1 MRKNPMQLV
10 RTATIALAAAVIA
23 SIAAAPAQD
32 PKSLKGAVRVDGSS
46 TVYPIAEAVAE
57 EFSKIAPGVN
67 VTVGMSGTGGGFKR
81 FGNGETDIS
90 NASRAIKKSEIDAC
104 KARKIEFI
112 EIPVA
117 FDGLTIVVNK
127 ENTWAKQLTVDQVKK
142 IFSAAGTA
150 KTWKDVDPSWPDAA
164 IKVYSPGTDSGTFD
178 YFKEVTV
185 GKDGKVRSDMSV
197 SEDDNVLVNGVAGDR
212 DAIGYFGFAY
222 YVENK
227 DKLVA
232 VAVDSGKGAVLPS
245 DATILDGSYEPFS
258 RPVFIYVNRKSA
270 DRPEVGAFV
279 DFYLQQAAALSKEV
293 GYTPLPES
301 IYGTARTNWKARRT
315 GTQFLDAKG
324 DKVSGSLA
332 NVYK

>member
-1 MRKNPMQLV
+1 MRTRFTLL
-10 RTATIALAAAVIA
+10 TATAVALLSVAA
-23 SIAAAPAQD
+23 SAPQSGSQLAT
-32 PKSLKGAVRVDGSS
+32 LKGEIRVDGSS
-46 TVYPIAEAVAE
+46 TVYPITEAVAE
-57 EFSKIAPGVN
+57 DFSKAAKGVRT
-67 VTVGMSGTGGGFKR
+67 TVGVSGTGGGFKR
-81 FGNGETDIS
+81 FCKGETDIS
-90 NASRAIKKSEIDAC
+90 DASRPITKSEVETC
-104 KARKIEFI
+104 KSANIEFV
-112 EIPVA
+112 ELPVA
-117 FDGLTIVVNK
+117 YDGLCIAISK
-127 ENTWAKQLTVDQVKK
+127 QNTWATKLTVDQIRK
-142 IFSAAGTA
+142 IYSASGTA
-150 KTWKDVDPSWPDAA
+150 KTWKDLDSAWPDRA

-185 GKDGKVRSDMSV
+185 GRDGKVRSDMSV

-232 VAVDSGKGAVLPS
+232 VAVDDGKGAVLPT

-270 DRPEVGAFV
+270 DRPEIGAFV

>member
-1 MRKNPMQLV
+1 MRTRFTLL
-10 RTATIALAAAVIA
+10 TATAVALLSVAA
-23 SIAAAPAQD
+23 SAPQSGSQLAT
-32 PKSLKGAVRVDGSS
+32 LKGEIRVDGSS
-46 TVYPIAEAVAE
+46 TVYPITEAVAE
-57 EFSKIAPGVN
+57 DFSKAAKGVRT
-67 VTVGMSGTGGGFKR
+67 TVGVSGTGGGFKR
-81 FGNGETDIS
+81 FCKGETDIS
-90 NASRAIKKSEIDAC
+90 DASRPITKSEAETC
-104 KARKIEFI
+104 KSANIEFV
-112 EIPVA
+112 ELPVA
-117 FDGLTIVVNK
+117 YDGLCIAISK
-127 ENTWAKQLTVDQVKK
+127 QNTWATKLTVDQIRK
-142 IFSAAGTA
+142 IYSASGTA
-150 KTWKDVDPSWPDAA
+150 KTWKDLDSAWPDRA

-185 GKDGKVRSDMSV
+185 GRDGKVRSDMSV

-232 VAVDSGKGAVLPS
+232 VAVDDGKGAVLPT

-270 DRPEVGAFV
+270 DRPEIGAFV

>member
-1 MRKNPMQLV
+1 MRTRFILL
-10 RTATIALAAAVIA
+10 TATAVALLAVAA
-23 SIAAAPAQD
+23 SAPQSGSQLAT
-32 PKSLKGAVRVDGSS
+32 LKGEIRVDGSS
-46 TVYPIAEAVAE
+46 TVYPITEAVAE
-57 EFSKIAPGVN
+57 DFSKAAKGVRT
-67 VTVGMSGTGGGFKR
+67 TVGVSGTGGGFKR
-81 FGNGETDIS
+81 FCKGETDIS
-90 NASRAIKKSEIDAC
+90 DASRPITKTEAETCKSAN
-104 KARKIEFI
+104 IEFV
-112 EIPVA
+112 ELPVA
-117 FDGLTIVVNK
+117 YDGLCIAISK
-127 ENTWAKQLTVDQVKK
+127 QNTWATKLTVDQIRK
-142 IFSAAGTA
+142 IYSASGTA
-150 KTWKDVDPSWPDAA
+150 KTWKDLDSAWPDRA

-185 GKDGKVRSDMSV
+185 GRDGKVRSDMSV

-222 YVENK
+222 FTENK

-232 VAVDSGKGAVLPS
+232 VAVDDGKGAVLPT

-258 RPVFIYVNRKSA
+258 RPVFIYVNRNSA
-270 DRPEVGAFV
+270 DRPEIGAFV

>member
-1 MRKNPMQLV
+1 MRTRFILL
-10 RTATIALAAAVIA
+10 TATAVALLSVAA
-23 SIAAAPAQD
+23 SAPQSGSQLAT
-32 PKSLKGAVRVDGSS
+32 LKGEIRVDGSS
-46 TVYPIAEAVAE
+46 TVYPITEAVAE
-57 EFSKIAPGVN
+57 DFSKAAKGVRT
-67 VTVGMSGTGGGFKR
+67 TVGVSGTGGGFKR
-81 FGNGETDIS
+81 FCKGETDIS
-90 NASRAIKKSEIDAC
+90 DASRPITKTEAETCKSAN
-104 KARKIEFI
+104 IEFV
-112 EIPVA
+112 ELPVA
-117 FDGLTIVVNK
+117 YDGLCIAISK
-127 ENTWAKQLTVDQVKK
+127 QNTWATKLTVDQIRK
-142 IFSAAGTA
+142 IYSASGTA
-150 KTWKDVDPSWPDAA
+150 KTWKDLDSAWPDRA

-185 GKDGKVRSDMSV
+185 GRDGKVRSDMSV

-222 YVENK
+222 FTENK

-232 VAVDSGKGAVLPS
+232 VAVDDGKGAVLPT

-258 RPVFIYVNRKSA
+258 RPVFIYVNRNSA
-270 DRPEVGAFV
+270 DRPEIGAFV

>member
-1 MRKNPMQLV
+1 MRTRFILL
-10 RTATIALAAAVIA
+10 TATAVALLAVAA
-23 SIAAAPAQD
+23 SAPQSGSQLAT
-32 PKSLKGAVRVDGSS
+32 LKGEIRVDGSS
-46 TVYPIAEAVAE
+46 TVYPITEAVAE
-57 EFSKIAPGVN
+57 DFSKAAKGVRT
-67 VTVGMSGTGGGFKR
+67 TVGVSGTGGGFKR
-81 FGNGETDIS
+81 FCKGETDIS
-90 NASRAIKKSEIDAC
+90 DASRPITKTEAETCKSAN
-104 KARKIEFI
+104 IEFV
-112 EIPVA
+112 ELPVA
-117 FDGLTIVVNK
+117 YDGLCIAISK
-127 ENTWAKQLTVDQVKK
+127 QNTWATKLTVDQIRK
-142 IFSAAGTA
+142 IYSASGTA
-150 KTWKDVDPSWPDAA
+150 KTWKDLDSAWPDRA

-232 VAVDSGKGAVLPS
+232 VAVDDGKGAVLPT

-270 DRPEVGAFV
+270 DRPEIGAFV

>member
-1 MRKNPMQLV
+1 MRTRFTLL
-10 RTATIALAAAVIA
+10 TATAIALLSVAA
-23 SIAAAPAQD
+23 SAPQSGSQLA
-32 PKSLKGAVRVDGSS
+32 SLKGEIRVDGSS
-46 TVYPIAEAVAE
+46 TVYPITEAVAE
-57 EFSKIAPGVN
+57 DFSKAAKGVRT
-67 VTVGMSGTGGGFKR
+67 TVGVSGTGGGFKR
-81 FGNGETDIS
+81 FCKGETDIS
-90 NASRAIKKSEIDAC
+90 NASRPITKSEAETC
-104 KARKIEFI
+104 KGANIEFV
-112 EIPVA
+112 ELPVA
-117 FDGLTIVVNK
+117 YDGLCIAISK
-127 ENTWAKQLTVDQVKK
+127 QNTWATKLTVEQIKK
-142 IFSAAGTA
+142 IYSASGTA
-150 KTWKDVDPSWPDAA
+150 KTWKDLDSAWPDRA

>member
-1 MRKNPMQLV
+1 MRTRFTLL
-10 RTATIALAAAVIA
+10 TATAVALLSVAA
-23 SIAAAPAQD
+23 SAPQSGSQLAT
-32 PKSLKGAVRVDGSS
+32 LKGEIRVDGSS
-46 TVYPIAEAVAE
+46 TVYPITEAVAE
-57 EFSKIAPGVN
+57 DFSKAAKGVRT
-67 VTVGMSGTGGGFKR
+67 TVGVSGTGGGFKR
-81 FGNGETDIS
+81 FCKGETDIS
-90 NASRAIKKSEIDAC
+90 DASRPITKTEAETCKSANIEFVELPVAYDGLCIAISKQNNWATKLTVEQIKKIY
-104 KARKIEFI
+104 
-112 EIPVA
+112 
-117 FDGLTIVVNK
+117 
-127 ENTWAKQLTVDQVKK
+127 
-142 IFSAAGTA
+142 SASGTA
-150 KTWKDVDPSWPDAA
+150 KTWKDLDSAWPDRA

-232 VAVDSGKGAVLPS
+232 VAVDNGKGAVLPT

-270 DRPEVGAFV
+270 DRPEIGAFV

>member
-1 MRKNPMQLV
+1 MRTRFTLL
-10 RTATIALAAAVIA
+10 TATAIALLSMAA
-23 SIAAAPAQD
+23 SAPQSGSQLA
-32 PKSLKGAVRVDGSS
+32 SLKGEIRVDGSS
-46 TVYPIAEAVAE
+46 TVYPITEAVAE
-57 EFSKIAPGVN
+57 DFSKAAKGVRT
-67 VTVGMSGTGGGFKR
+67 TVGVSGTGGGFKR
-81 FGNGETDIS
+81 FCKGETDIS
-90 NASRAIKKSEIDAC
+90 DASRPITKTEAETCKSAN
-104 KARKIEFI
+104 IEFV
-112 EIPVA
+112 ELPVA
-117 FDGLTIVVNK
+117 YDGLCIAISK
-127 ENTWAKQLTVDQVKK
+127 QNTWATKLTVEQIKK
-142 IFSAAGTA
+142 IYSASGTA
-150 KTWKDVDPSWPDAA
+150 KTWKDLDSAWPDRA

-232 VAVDSGKGAVLPS
+232 VAVDNGKGAVLPT

>member
-1 MRKNPMQLV
+1 MRTRFTLL
-10 RTATIALAAAVIA
+10 TATAIALLSVAA
-23 SIAAAPAQD
+23 SAPQSGSQLAT
-32 PKSLKGAVRVDGSS
+32 LKGEIRVDGSS
-46 TVYPIAEAVAE
+46 TVYPITEAVAE
-57 EFSKIAPGVN
+57 DFSKAAKGVRT
-67 VTVGMSGTGGGFKR
+67 TVGVSGTGGGFKR
-81 FGNGETDIS
+81 FCKGETDIS
-90 NASRAIKKSEIDAC
+90 DASRPITKSEAETC
-104 KARKIEFI
+104 KGANIEFV
-112 EIPVA
+112 ELPVA
-117 FDGLTIVVNK
+117 YDGLCIAISK
-127 ENTWAKQLTVDQVKK
+127 QNTWATKLTLDQIRK
-142 IFSAAGTA
+142 IYSASGTA
-150 KTWKDVDPSWPDAA
+150 KTWKDLDSAWPDRA

-293 GYTPLPES
+293 GYTALPES

>member
-1 MRKNPMQLV
+1 MRTRFTLL
-10 RTATIALAAAVIA
+10 TATAIALLSVAA
-23 SIAAAPAQD
+23 SAPQSGSQLAT
-32 PKSLKGAVRVDGSS
+32 LKGEIRVDGSS
-46 TVYPIAEAVAE
+46 TVYPITEAVAE
-57 EFSKIAPGVN
+57 DFSKAAKGVRT
-67 VTVGMSGTGGGFKR
+67 TVGVSGTGGGFKR
-81 FGNGETDIS
+81 FCKGETDIS
-90 NASRAIKKSEIDAC
+90 DASRPITKSEAETC
-104 KARKIEFI
+104 KGANIEFV
-112 EIPVA
+112 ELPVA
-117 FDGLTIVVNK
+117 YDGLCIAISK
-127 ENTWAKQLTVDQVKK
+127 QNTWATKLTLDQIRK
-142 IFSAAGTA
+142 IYSASGTA
-150 KTWKDVDPSWPDAA
+150 KTWKDLDSAWPDRA

-232 VAVDSGKGAVLPS
+232 VAVDNGKGAVLPS

>member
-1 MRKNPMQLV
+1 MRTRFILL
-10 RTATIALAAAVIA
+10 TATAVALLAVAA
-23 SIAAAPAQD
+23 SAPQSGSQLAT
-32 PKSLKGAVRVDGSS
+32 LKGEIRVDGSS
-46 TVYPIAEAVAE
+46 TVYPITEAVAE
-57 EFSKIAPGVN
+57 DFSKAAKGVRT
-67 VTVGMSGTGGGFKR
+67 TVGVSGTGGGFKR
-81 FGNGETDIS
+81 FCKGETDIS
-90 NASRAIKKSEIDAC
+90 DASRPITKSEVETC
-104 KARKIEFI
+104 KSANIEFV
-112 EIPVA
+112 ELPVA
-117 FDGLTIVVNK
+117 YDGLCIAISK
-127 ENTWAKQLTVDQVKK
+127 QNTWATKLTVDQIRK
-142 IFSAAGTA
+142 IYSASGTA
-150 KTWKDVDPSWPDAA
+150 KTWKDLDSAWPDRA

-197 SEDDNVLVNGVAGDR
+197 SEDDNALVNGVAGDR

-232 VAVDSGKGAVLPS
+232 VAVDDGKGAVLPT

-270 DRPEVGAFV
+270 DRPEIGAFV

-332 NVYK
+332 RVYK

>member
-1 MRKNPMQLV
+1 MRTRFTLL
-10 RTATIALAAAVIA
+10 TATAIALLSVAA
-23 SIAAAPAQD
+23 SAPQSGSQLAT
-32 PKSLKGAVRVDGSS
+32 LKGEIRVDGSS
-46 TVYPIAEAVAE
+46 TVYPITEAVAE
-57 EFSKIAPGVN
+57 DFSKAAKGVRT
-67 VTVGMSGTGGGFKR
+67 TVGVSGTGGGFKR
-81 FGNGETDIS
+81 FCKGETDIS
-90 NASRAIKKSEIDAC
+90 DASRPITKSEAETC
-104 KARKIEFI
+104 KGANIEFV
-112 EIPVA
+112 ELPVA
-117 FDGLTIVVNK
+117 YDGLCIAISK
-127 ENTWAKQLTVDQVKK
+127 QNTWATKLTLDQIRK
-142 IFSAAGTA
+142 IYSASGTA
-150 KTWKDVDPSWPDAA
+150 KTWKDLDSAWPDRA

>member
-1 MRKNPMQLV
+1 MRTRFTLL
-10 RTATIALAAAVIA
+10 TATAVALLSVAA
-23 SIAAAPAQD
+23 SAPQPGSQLAT
-32 PKSLKGAVRVDGSS
+32 LKGEIRVDGSS
-46 TVYPIAEAVAE
+46 TVYPITEAVAE
-57 EFSKIAPGVN
+57 DFSKAAKGVRT
-67 VTVGMSGTGGGFKR
+67 TVGVSGTGGGFKR
-81 FGNGETDIS
+81 FCKGETDIS
-90 NASRAIKKSEIDAC
+90 DASRPITKTEAETCKSAN
-104 KARKIEFI
+104 IEFV
-112 EIPVA
+112 ELPVA
-117 FDGLTIVVNK
+117 YDGLCIAISK
-127 ENTWAKQLTVDQVKK
+127 QNTWATKLTVDQIRK
-142 IFSAAGTA
+142 IYSASGTA
-150 KTWKDVDPSWPDAA
+150 KTWKDLDSAWPDRA

-185 GKDGKVRSDMSV
+185 GRDGKVRSDMSV

-232 VAVDSGKGAVLPS
+232 VAVDNGKGAVLPT

-270 DRPEVGAFV
+270 DRPEIGAFV

>member
-1 MRKNPMQLV
+1 MRTRFTLL
-10 RTATIALAAAVIA
+10 TATAIALLSVAA
-23 SIAAAPAQD
+23 SAPQSGSQLAT
-32 PKSLKGAVRVDGSS
+32 LKGEIRVDGSS
-46 TVYPIAEAVAE
+46 TVYPITEAVAE
-57 EFSKIAPGVN
+57 DFSKAAKGVRT
-67 VTVGMSGTGGGFKR
+67 TVGVSGTGGGFKR
-81 FGNGETDIS
+81 FCKGETDIS
-90 NASRAIKKSEIDAC
+90 DASRPITKTEAETCKSAN
-104 KARKIEFI
+104 IEFV
-112 EIPVA
+112 ELPVA
-117 FDGLTIVVNK
+117 YDGLCIAISK
-127 ENTWAKQLTVDQVKK
+127 QNTWATKLTVEQIKK
-142 IFSAAGTA
+142 IYSASGTA
-150 KTWKDVDPSWPDAA
+150 KTWKDLDSAWPDRA

-232 VAVDSGKGAVLPS
+232 VAVDDGKGAVLPT

-293 GYTPLPES
+293 GYTPLPDS

>member
-1 MRKNPMQLV
+1 MRTRFILL
-10 RTATIALAAAVIA
+10 TATAVALLSVAA
-23 SIAAAPAQD
+23 SAPQSGSQLAT
-32 PKSLKGAVRVDGSS
+32 LKGEIRVDGSS
-46 TVYPIAEAVAE
+46 TVYPITEAVAE
-57 EFSKIAPGVN
+57 DFSKAAKGVRT
-67 VTVGMSGTGGGFKR
+67 TVGVSGTGGGFKR
-81 FGNGETDIS
+81 FCKGETDIS
-90 NASRAIKKSEIDAC
+90 DASRPITKTEAETCKSAN
-104 KARKIEFI
+104 IEFV
-112 EIPVA
+112 ELPVA
-117 FDGLTIVVNK
+117 YDGLCIAISK
-127 ENTWAKQLTVDQVKK
+127 QNTWATKLTVDQIRK
-142 IFSAAGTA
+142 IYSASGTA
-150 KTWKDVDPSWPDAA
+150 KTWKDLDSAWPDRA
-164 IKVYSPGTDSGTFD
+164 IKAYSPGTDSGTFD

-185 GKDGKVRSDMSV
+185 GRDGKVRSDMSV

-222 YVENK
+222 FTENK

-232 VAVDSGKGAVLPS
+232 VAVDDGKGAVLPT

-270 DRPEVGAFV
+270 DRPEIGAFV

>member
-1 MRKNPMQLV
+1 MRTRFTLL
-10 RTATIALAAAVIA
+10 TATAVALLSVAA
-23 SIAAAPAQD
+23 SAPQSGSQLAT
-32 PKSLKGAVRVDGSS
+32 LKGEIRVDGSS
-46 TVYPIAEAVAE
+46 TVYPITEAVAE
-57 EFSKIAPGVN
+57 DFSKAAKGVRT
-67 VTVGMSGTGGGFKR
+67 TVGVSGTGGGFKR
-81 FGNGETDIS
+81 FCKGETDIS
-90 NASRAIKKSEIDAC
+90 DASRPITKSEAETC
-104 KARKIEFI
+104 KSANIEFV
-112 EIPVA
+112 ELPVA
-117 FDGLTIVVNK
+117 YDGLCIAISK
-127 ENTWAKQLTVDQVKK
+127 QNTWATKLTVEQIKK
-142 IFSAAGTA
+142 IYSASGTA
-150 KTWKDVDPSWPDAA
+150 KTWKDLDSAWPDRA

-185 GKDGKVRSDMSV
+185 GRDGKVRSDMSV

-232 VAVDSGKGAVLPS
+232 VAVDDGKGAVLPT

-270 DRPEVGAFV
+270 DRPEIGAFV

>member
-1 MRKNPMQLV
+1 MRTRFTLL
-10 RTATIALAAAVIA
+10 TATAVALLSVAA
-23 SIAAAPAQD
+23 SAPQSGSQLAT
-32 PKSLKGAVRVDGSS
+32 LKGEIRVDGSS
-46 TVYPIAEAVAE
+46 TVYPITEAVAE
-57 EFSKIAPGVN
+57 DFSKAAKGVRT
-67 VTVGMSGTGGGFKR
+67 TVGVSGTGGGFKR
-81 FGNGETDIS
+81 FCKGETDIS
-90 NASRAIKKSEIDAC
+90 DASRPITKSEVETC
-104 KARKIEFI
+104 KSANIEFV
-112 EIPVA
+112 ELPVA
-117 FDGLTIVVNK
+117 YDGLCIAISK
-127 ENTWAKQLTVDQVKK
+127 QNTWATKLTVDQIRK
-142 IFSAAGTA
+142 IYSASGTA
-150 KTWKDVDPSWPDAA
+150 KTWKDLDSAWPDRA

-185 GKDGKVRSDMSV
+185 GRDGKVRSDMSV

-222 YVENK
+222 FTENK

-232 VAVDSGKGAVLPS
+232 VAVDDGKGAVLPT

-270 DRPEVGAFV
+270 DRPEIGAFV

>member
-1 MRKNPMQLV
+1 MRTRFILL
-10 RTATIALAAAVIA
+10 TATAVALLAVAA
-23 SIAAAPAQD
+23 SAPQSGSQLAT
-32 PKSLKGAVRVDGSS
+32 LKGEIRVDGSS
-46 TVYPIAEAVAE
+46 TVYPITEAVAE
-57 EFSKIAPGVN
+57 DFSKAAKGVRT
-67 VTVGMSGTGGGFKR
+67 TVGVSGTGGGFKR
-81 FGNGETDIS
+81 FCKGETDIS
-90 NASRAIKKSEIDAC
+90 DASRPITKTEAETCKSAN
-104 KARKIEFI
+104 IEFV
-112 EIPVA
+112 ELPVA
-117 FDGLTIVVNK
+117 YDGLCIAISK
-127 ENTWAKQLTVDQVKK
+127 QNTWATKLTVDQIRK
-142 IFSAAGTA
+142 IYSASGTA
-150 KTWKDVDPSWPDAA
+150 KTWKDLDSAWPDRA

-185 GKDGKVRSDMSV
+185 GRDGKVRSDMSV

-222 YVENK
+222 FTENK

-232 VAVDSGKGAVLPS
+232 VAVDDGKGAVLPT

-270 DRPEVGAFV
+270 DRPEIGAFV

>member
-1 MRKNPMQLV
+1 MRTRFTLL
-10 RTATIALAAAVIA
+10 TATAVALLCVAASKPQSGSQLAT
-23 SIAAAPAQD
+23 
-32 PKSLKGAVRVDGSS
+32 LKGEIRVDGSS
-46 TVYPIAEAVAE
+46 TVYPITEAVAE
-57 EFSKIAPGVN
+57 DFSKSAKGVRT
-67 VTVGMSGTGGGFKR
+67 TVGVSGTGGGFKR
-81 FGNGETDIS
+81 FCKGETDIS
-90 NASRAIKKSEIDAC
+90 DASRPITKSEAETC
-104 KARKIEFI
+104 KSANIEFV
-112 EIPVA
+112 ELPVA
-117 FDGLTIVVNK
+117 YDGLCIAISK
-127 ENTWAKQLTVDQVKK
+127 QNTWATKLTVEQIKK
-142 IFSAAGTA
+142 IYSASGTA
-150 KTWKDVDPSWPDAA
+150 KTWKDLDSAWPDRA

-227 DKLVA
+227 DKLTA
-232 VAVDSGKGAVLPS
+232 VAVDNGKGAVLPA

-324 DKVSGSLA
+324 DKASGSLA

>member
-1 MRKNPMQLV
+1 MRTRFILL
-10 RTATIALAAAVIA
+10 TATAVALLSVAA
-23 SIAAAPAQD
+23 SAPQSGSQLAT
-32 PKSLKGAVRVDGSS
+32 LKGEIRVDGSS
-46 TVYPIAEAVAE
+46 TVYPITEAVAE
-57 EFSKIAPGVN
+57 DFSKAAKGVRT
-67 VTVGMSGTGGGFKR
+67 TVGVSGTGGGFKR
-81 FGNGETDIS
+81 FCKGETDIS
-90 NASRAIKKSEIDAC
+90 DASRPITKSEAETC
-104 KARKIEFI
+104 KSANIEFV
-112 EIPVA
+112 ELPVA
-117 FDGLTIVVNK
+117 YDGLCIAISK
-127 ENTWAKQLTVDQVKK
+127 QNTWATKLTVDQIRK
-142 IFSAAGTA
+142 IYSASGTA
-150 KTWKDVDPSWPDAA
+150 KTWKDLDSAWPDRA

-185 GKDGKVRSDMSV
+185 GRDGKVRSDMSV

-232 VAVDSGKGAVLPS
+232 VAVDDGKGAVLPT

-270 DRPEVGAFV
+270 DRPEIGAFV

>member
-1 MRKNPMQLV
+1 MRTRFILL
-10 RTATIALAAAVIA
+10 TATAVALLSVAA
-23 SIAAAPAQD
+23 SAPQSGSQLAT
-32 PKSLKGAVRVDGSS
+32 LKGEIRVDGSS
-46 TVYPIAEAVAE
+46 TVYPITEAVAE
-57 EFSKIAPGVN
+57 DFSKAAKGVRT
-67 VTVGMSGTGGGFKR
+67 TVGVSGTGGGFKR
-81 FGNGETDIS
+81 FCKGETDIS
-90 NASRAIKKSEIDAC
+90 DASRPITKSEAETC
-104 KARKIEFI
+104 KSANIEFV
-112 EIPVA
+112 ELPVA
-117 FDGLTIVVNK
+117 YDGLCIAISK
-127 ENTWAKQLTVDQVKK
+127 QNTWATKLTVDQIRK
-142 IFSAAGTA
+142 IYSASGTA
-150 KTWKDVDPSWPDAA
+150 KTWKDLDSAWPDRA

-232 VAVDSGKGAVLPS
+232 VAVDNGKGAVLPT

-270 DRPEVGAFV
+270 DRPEIGAFV

-315 GTQFLDAKG
+315 GTQFLDVKG

>member
-1 MRKNPMQLV
+1 MRTRFSLL
-10 RTATIALAAAVIA
+10 TATAIALLSVAA
-23 SIAAAPAQD
+23 SAPQSGSQLAT
-32 PKSLKGAVRVDGSS
+32 LKGEIRVDGSS
-46 TVYPIAEAVAE
+46 TVYPITEAVAE
-57 EFSKIAPGVN
+57 DFSKAAKGVRT
-67 VTVGMSGTGGGFKR
+67 TVGVSGTGGGFKR
-81 FGNGETDIS
+81 FCKGETDIS
-90 NASRAIKKSEIDAC
+90 NASRPITKSEAETC
-104 KARKIEFI
+104 KGANIEFV
-112 EIPVA
+112 ELPVA
-117 FDGLTIVVNK
+117 YDGLCIAISK
-127 ENTWAKQLTVDQVKK
+127 QNTWATKLTLDQIRK
-142 IFSAAGTA
+142 IYSASGTA
-150 KTWKDVDPSWPDAA
+150 KTWKDLDSAWPDRA

-232 VAVDSGKGAVLPS
+232 VAVDDGKGAVLPT

>member
-1 MRKNPMQLV
+1 MRTRFTLL
-10 RTATIALAAAVIA
+10 TATAVALLSAAA
-23 SIAAAPAQD
+23 SAPQSGSQLAT
-32 PKSLKGAVRVDGSS
+32 LKGEIRVDGSS
-46 TVYPIAEAVAE
+46 TVYPITEAVAE
-57 EFSKIAPGVN
+57 DFSKAAKGVRT
-67 VTVGMSGTGGGFKR
+67 TVGVSGTGGGFKR
-81 FGNGETDIS
+81 FCKGETDIS
-90 NASRAIKKSEIDAC
+90 DASRPITKSEAETC
-104 KARKIEFI
+104 KSANIEFV
-112 EIPVA
+112 ELPVA
-117 FDGLTIVVNK
+117 YDGLCIAISK
-127 ENTWAKQLTVDQVKK
+127 QNTWATKLTVDQIRK
-142 IFSAAGTA
+142 IYSASGTA
-150 KTWKDVDPSWPDAA
+150 KTWKDLDSAWPDRA

-232 VAVDSGKGAVLPS
+232 VAVDNGKGAVLPT

-301 IYGTARTNWKARRT
+301 IYGTSRTNWKARRT

>member
-1 MRKNPMQLV
+1 VAEDFSKAAKGV
-10 RTATIALAAAVIA
+10 RT
-23 SIAAAPAQD
+23 
-32 PKSLKGAVRVDGSS
+32 
-46 TVYPIAEAVAE
+46 
-57 EFSKIAPGVN
+57 
-67 VTVGMSGTGGGFKR
+67 TVGVSGTGGGFKR
-81 FGNGETDIS
+81 FCKGETDIS
-90 NASRAIKKSEIDAC
+90 DASRPITKTEAETCKSAN
-104 KARKIEFI
+104 IEFV
-112 EIPVA
+112 ELPVA
-117 FDGLTIVVNK
+117 YDGLCIAISK
-127 ENTWAKQLTVDQVKK
+127 QNTWATKLTVDQIRK
-142 IFSAAGTA
+142 IYSASGTA
-150 KTWKDVDPSWPDAA
+150 KTWKDLDSAWPDRA

-185 GKDGKVRSDMSV
+185 GRDGKVRSDMSV

-232 VAVDSGKGAVLPS
+232 VAVDDGKGAVLPT

-270 DRPEVGAFV
+270 DRPEIGAFV

>member
-1 MRKNPMQLV
+1 MRTRFTLL
-10 RTATIALAAAVIA
+10 TATAVALLSVAA
-23 SIAAAPAQD
+23 SAPQSGSQLAT
-32 PKSLKGAVRVDGSS
+32 LKGEIRVDGSS
-46 TVYPIAEAVAE
+46 TVYPITEAVAE
-57 EFSKIAPGVN
+57 DFSKAAKGVRT
-67 VTVGMSGTGGGFKR
+67 TVGVSGTGGGFKR
-81 FGNGETDIS
+81 FCKGETDIS
-90 NASRAIKKSEIDAC
+90 DASRPITKSEAETC
-104 KARKIEFI
+104 KSANIEFV
-112 EIPVA
+112 ELPVA
-117 FDGLTIVVNK
+117 YDGLCIAISK
-127 ENTWAKQLTVDQVKK
+127 QNTWATKLTVDQIRK
-142 IFSAAGTA
+142 IYSASGTA
-150 KTWKDVDPSWPDAA
+150 KTWKDLDSAWPDRA

-232 VAVDSGKGAVLPS
+232 VAVDNGKGAVLPT

-270 DRPEVGAFV
+270 DRPEIGAFV

>member
-1 MRKNPMQLV
+1 MRTRFTLL
-10 RTATIALAAAVIA
+10 TATAVALLSVAA
-23 SIAAAPAQD
+23 SAPQSGSQLAT
-32 PKSLKGAVRVDGSS
+32 LKGEIRVDGSS
-46 TVYPIAEAVAE
+46 TVYPITEAVAE
-57 EFSKIAPGVN
+57 DFSKAAKGVRT
-67 VTVGMSGTGGGFKR
+67 TVGVSGTGGGFKR
-81 FGNGETDIS
+81 FCKGETDIS
-90 NASRAIKKSEIDAC
+90 DASRPITKSEVETC
-104 KARKIEFI
+104 KSANIEFV
-112 EIPVA
+112 ELPVA
-117 FDGLTIVVNK
+117 YDGLCIAISK
-127 ENTWAKQLTVDQVKK
+127 QNTWATKLTVDQIRK
-142 IFSAAGTA
+142 IYSASGTA
-150 KTWKDVDPSWPDAA
+150 KTWKDLDSAWPDRA

-185 GKDGKVRSDMSV
+185 GRDGKVRSDMSV
-197 SEDDNVLVNGVAGDR
+197 SEDDNALVNGVSGDR

-232 VAVDSGKGAVLPS
+232 VAVDNGKGAVLPT

-270 DRPEVGAFV
+270 DRPEIGAFV

>member
-1 MRKNPMQLV
+1 MRTRFTLL
-10 RTATIALAAAVIA
+10 TATAIALLSVAA
-23 SIAAAPAQD
+23 SAPQSGSQLAT
-32 PKSLKGAVRVDGSS
+32 LKGEIRVDGSS
-46 TVYPIAEAVAE
+46 TVYPITEAVAE
-57 EFSKIAPGVN
+57 DFSKAAKGVRT
-67 VTVGMSGTGGGFKR
+67 TVGVSGTGGGFKR
-81 FGNGETDIS
+81 FCKGETDIS
-90 NASRAIKKSEIDAC
+90 NASRPITKSEAETC
-104 KARKIEFI
+104 KGANIEFV
-112 EIPVA
+112 ELPVA
-117 FDGLTIVVNK
+117 YDGLCIAISK
-127 ENTWAKQLTVDQVKK
+127 QNTWATKLTLDQIRK
-142 IFSAAGTA
+142 IYSASGTA
-150 KTWKDVDPSWPDAA
+150 KTWKDLDSAWPDRA

-232 VAVDSGKGAVLPS
+232 VAVDNGKGAVLPS

>member
-1 MRKNPMQLV
+1 MRTRFTLL
-10 RTATIALAAAVIA
+10 TATAIALLSVAA
-23 SIAAAPAQD
+23 SAPQSGSQLA
-32 PKSLKGAVRVDGSS
+32 SLKGEIRVDGSS
-46 TVYPIAEAVAE
+46 TVYPITEAVAE
-57 EFSKIAPGVN
+57 DFSKAAKGVRT
-67 VTVGMSGTGGGFKR
+67 TVGVSGTGGGFKR
-81 FGNGETDIS
+81 FCKGETDIS
-90 NASRAIKKSEIDAC
+90 NASRPITKSEAETC
-104 KARKIEFI
+104 KGANIEFV
-112 EIPVA
+112 ELPVA
-117 FDGLTIVVNK
+117 YDGLCIAISK
-127 ENTWAKQLTVDQVKK
+127 QNTWATKLTVEQIKK
-142 IFSAAGTA
+142 IYSASGTA
-150 KTWKDVDPSWPDAA
+150 KTWKDLDSAWPDRA

-232 VAVDSGKGAVLPS
+232 VAVDDGKGAVLPT

-293 GYTPLPES
+293 GYTALPES

>member
-1 MRKNPMQLV
+1 MRTRFTLL
-10 RTATIALAAAVIA
+10 TATAVALLSVAA
-23 SIAAAPAQD
+23 SAPQSGSQLAT
-32 PKSLKGAVRVDGSS
+32 LKGEIRVDGSS
-46 TVYPIAEAVAE
+46 TVYPITEAVAE
-57 EFSKIAPGVN
+57 DFSKAAKGVRT
-67 VTVGMSGTGGGFKR
+67 TVGVSGTGGGFKR
-81 FGNGETDIS
+81 FCKGETDIS
-90 NASRAIKKSEIDAC
+90 DASRPITKTEAETCKSAN
-104 KARKIEFI
+104 IEFV
-112 EIPVA
+112 ELPVA
-117 FDGLTIVVNK
+117 YDGLCIAISK
-127 ENTWAKQLTVDQVKK
+127 QNTWATKLTVDQIRK
-142 IFSAAGTA
+142 IYSASGTA
-150 KTWKDVDPSWPDAA
+150 KTWKDLDSAWPDRA

-185 GKDGKVRSDMSV
+185 GRDGKVRSDMSV

-232 VAVDSGKGAVLPS
+232 VAVDDGKGAVLPT

-270 DRPEVGAFV
+270 DRPEIGAFV

>member
-1 MRKNPMQLV
+1 MRTRFTLL
-10 RTATIALAAAVIA
+10 TATAVALLSVAA
-23 SIAAAPAQD
+23 SAPQSGSQLAT
-32 PKSLKGAVRVDGSS
+32 LKGEIRVDGSS
-46 TVYPIAEAVAE
+46 TVYPITEAVAE
-57 EFSKIAPGVN
+57 DFSKAAKGVRT
-67 VTVGMSGTGGGFKR
+67 TVGVSGTGGGFKR
-81 FGNGETDIS
+81 FCKGETDIS
-90 NASRAIKKSEIDAC
+90 DASRPITKTEAETCKSAN
-104 KARKIEFI
+104 IEFV
-112 EIPVA
+112 ELPVA
-117 FDGLTIVVNK
+117 YDGLCIAISK
-127 ENTWAKQLTVDQVKK
+127 QNTWATKLTVDQIRK
-142 IFSAAGTA
+142 IYSASGTA
-150 KTWKDVDPSWPDAA
+150 KTWKDLDSAWPDRA

-185 GKDGKVRSDMSV
+185 GRDGKVRSDMSV

-222 YVENK
+222 FTENK

-232 VAVDSGKGAVLPS
+232 VAVDDGKGAVLPT

-270 DRPEVGAFV
+270 DRPEIGAFV

>member
-1 MRKNPMQLV
+1 MRTRFTLL
-10 RTATIALAAAVIA
+10 TATAVALLSVAA
-23 SIAAAPAQD
+23 SAPQSGSQLAT
-32 PKSLKGAVRVDGSS
+32 LKGEIRVDGSS
-46 TVYPIAEAVAE
+46 TVYPITEAVAE
-57 EFSKIAPGVN
+57 DFSKAAKGVRT
-67 VTVGMSGTGGGFKR
+67 TVGVSGTGGGFKR
-81 FGNGETDIS
+81 FCKGETDIS
-90 NASRAIKKSEIDAC
+90 DASRPITKTEAETCKSANIEFVELPVAYDGLCIAISKQNNWATKLTVEQIKKIY
-104 KARKIEFI
+104 
-112 EIPVA
+112 
-117 FDGLTIVVNK
+117 
-127 ENTWAKQLTVDQVKK
+127 
-142 IFSAAGTA
+142 SASGTA
-150 KTWKDVDPSWPDAA
+150 KTWKDLDSAWPDRA

-232 VAVDSGKGAVLPS
+232 VAVDNGKGAVLPS

-270 DRPEVGAFV
+270 DRPEIGAFV

>member
-1 MRKNPMQLV
+1 MRTRFTLL
-10 RTATIALAAAVIA
+10 TATAIALLSVAA
-23 SIAAAPAQD
+23 SAPQSGSQLAT
-32 PKSLKGAVRVDGSS
+32 LKGEIRVDGSS
-46 TVYPIAEAVAE
+46 TVYPITEAVAE
-57 EFSKIAPGVN
+57 DFSKAAKGVRT
-67 VTVGMSGTGGGFKR
+67 TVGVSGTGGGFKR
-81 FGNGETDIS
+81 FCKGETDIS
-90 NASRAIKKSEIDAC
+90 DASRPITKTEAETCKSAN
-104 KARKIEFI
+104 IEFV
-112 EIPVA
+112 ELPVA
-117 FDGLTIVVNK
+117 YDGLCIAISK
-127 ENTWAKQLTVDQVKK
+127 QNTWATKLTVDQIKR
-142 IFSAAGTA
+142 IYSASGTA
-150 KTWKDVDPSWPDAA
+150 KTWKDLDSAWPDRA

-232 VAVDSGKGAVLPS
+232 VAVDDGKGAVLPT

-270 DRPEVGAFV
+270 DRPEIGAFV